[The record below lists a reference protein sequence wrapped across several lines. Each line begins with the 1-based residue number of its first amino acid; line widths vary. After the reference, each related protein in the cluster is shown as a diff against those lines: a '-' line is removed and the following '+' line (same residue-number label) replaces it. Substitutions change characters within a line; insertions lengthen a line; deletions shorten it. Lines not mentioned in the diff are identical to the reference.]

1 MLLKI
6 NSLLIKRGNKILI
19 RDFNLII
26 QKSQIIAI
34 SGSNGIGKSTLLE
47 TISGL
52 QKNYDGEIN
61 FFNQDNINKGLN
73 RSGFFFLGHLNALKD
88 ELSVLDNLKIWAQVN
103 LLCFK
108 DSELKKK
115 LHYFNLNDLSN
126 LKFNRLSFGQ
136 KRKVALTKLLLT
148 QAKFWILDEP
158 CNGLDS
164 ISEQKFIQLILKHQS
179 QGGTVIFTSHK
190 KYKNKNFILLDL
202 NLWKPNKI
210 LKINSN
216 IWENL

>member
-61 FFNQDNINKGLN
+61 FLTKNKVNKGLK
-73 RSGFFFLGHLNALKD
+73 RSSFFF
-88 ELSVLDNLKIWAQVN
+88 
-103 LLCFK
+103 
-108 DSELKKK
+108 
-115 LHYFNLNDLSN
+115 
-126 LKFNRLSFGQ
+126 
-136 KRKVALTKLLLT
+136 
-148 QAKFWILDEP
+148 
-158 CNGLDS
+158 
-164 ISEQKFIQLILKHQS
+164 
-179 QGGTVIFTSHK
+179 
-190 KYKNKNFILLDL
+190 
-202 NLWKPNKI
+202 
-210 LKINSN
+210 
-216 IWENL
+216 